1 MIEIKNLSKDYN
13 GKQALDS
20 INIVLPTNGLV
31 SVIGNNGSGKTTLLR
46 VLSTTLCASSGTV
59 KFDNVIYDE
68 NNYFYIRNKLIAY
81 VSQEYRNYKYSLIE
95 ILNLF
100 KDIYDKNRFD
110 KLVKAFS
117 FESFLEKRIDTMSGG
132 QMQKANLILEL
143 SKIRACYLID

>member
-46 VLSTTLCASSGTV
+46 ILSTTLCASFGTV

-68 NNYFYIRNKLIAY
+68 NK
-81 VSQEYRNYKYSLIE
+81 KE
-95 ILNLF
+95 I
-100 KDIYDKNRFD
+100 
-110 KLVKAFS
+110 
-117 FESFLEKRIDTMSGG
+117 
-132 QMQKANLILEL
+132 IL
-143 SKIRACYLID
+143 KKHTKK